1 MYFINKEHE
10 NFYNEKIGQASI
22 IDSYRKTL
30 IYLLS
35 SNKETRQNFNEIYNL
50 QKDEINIESLSKPW
64 QTGTSLNTCR
74 LAFNLYGDIVSDK
87 PEEKT
92 SRMYTISE
100 LIKTLNIDIVIT
112 AIKLRFA
119 KELV

>member
-74 LAFNLYGDIVSDK
+74 LAFNLYGDI
-87 PEEKT
+87 T
-92 SRMYTISE
+92 M
-100 LIKTLNIDIVIT
+100 
-112 AIKLRFA
+112 
-119 KELV
+119 